1 VGAPAIASF
10 VGFYNGVPDDTN
22 YVAYGWIELICQ
34 NGPTLYVPAW
44 ENASDMRLKKNIQ
57 QIGIST
63 GGINIYEFEYVD
75 QVGMEGRYQGVM
87 AQELI
92 GTAFE
97 NAVITKGE
105 YYAVD
110 YSKIDVEFK
119 KIS

>member
-1 VGAPAIASF
+1 
-10 VGFYNGVPDDTN
+10 
-22 YVAYGWIELICQ
+22 
-34 NGPTLYVPAW
+34 
-44 ENASDMRLKKNIQ
+44 MRLKTNIEQ
-57 QIGIST
+57 VGISSS
-63 GGINIYEFEYVD
+63 GINIYEFEYID

-92 GTAFE
+92 GTRYE
-97 NAVITKGE
+97 NAVVTRDE